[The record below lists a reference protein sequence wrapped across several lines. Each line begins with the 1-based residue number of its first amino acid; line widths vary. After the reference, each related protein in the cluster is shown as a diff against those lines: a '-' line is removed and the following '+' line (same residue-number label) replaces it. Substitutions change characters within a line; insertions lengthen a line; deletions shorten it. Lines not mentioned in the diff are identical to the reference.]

1 MPPAV
6 ILEGRRVRLE
16 PLSLDHAAPLA
27 QAAAESRESYGFTR
41 VPADLAAMTSYIEA
55 ALADRRT
62 GLALP
67 FAVCDRDSQAV
78 VGSTRFLDLDYWSW
92 PPAWPPGRTTPR
104 PDAVPTVAEIGSTW
118 LAASAQRT
126 GCNREAKL
134 LMLGHAFDAWGVL
147 RVTLK
152 TDSRNARSRRAIE
165 RIGGRFEGIR
175 RAHARAVDGTVR
187 DTAYYSIV
195 ADEWPGVR
203 AALKARIS
211 ALPGPIRL
219 VAMRLFEREDR
230 RSLRQVRR
238 PPGAR
243 RIPRLRAP
251 VPGGVPRCRG
261 PLPARYAPAR

>member
-41 VPADLAAMTSYIEA
+41 VPAGLAAMTSYIEA

-67 FAVCDRDSQAV
+67 FAVRDRDSQAV

-92 PPAWPPGRTTPR
+92 PPAWPPGRATPR
-104 PDAVPTVAEIGSTW
+104 PDGVPTVAEIGSTW

-134 LMLGHAFDAWGVL
+134 LMLGHAFDTWGVL

-203 AALKARIS
+203 AALKAQVS
-211 ALPGPIRL
+211 FPGPPRRHPGVL
-219 VAMRLFEREDR
+219 ER
-230 RSLRQVRR
+230 S
-238 PPGAR
+238 
-243 RIPRLRAP
+243 
-251 VPGGVPRCRG
+251 GGS
-261 PLPARYAPAR
+261 